1 MIRDDVI
8 RSIETLRN
16 LVTDTVAPEWFNLKP
31 DINDEKIKELV
42 ATRTSTIQ
50 QNTKS
55 HHLYLSRTTLKLLL
69 IKLRLKIPTLA
80 LSKDITQIF
89 KPTSDVDMNG
99 VDKKVLADLK
109 SKAAQNG
116 VSAKMI
122 DMIDHSMILCSLS

>member
-69 IKLRLKIPTLA
+69 IKLRLKILNKTLA
-80 LSKDITQIF
+80 LSKDIQT
-89 KPTSDVDMNG
+89 
-99 VDKKVLADLK
+99 DKR
-109 SKAAQNG
+109 
-116 VSAKMI
+116 
-122 DMIDHSMILCSLS
+122 CRYERC

>member
-1 MIRDDVI
+1 MIVKHLQMSLNAAMIRDDVI

-55 HHLYLSRTTLKLLL
+55 HHPYLVR
-69 IKLRLKIPTLA
+69 
-80 LSKDITQIF
+80 
-89 KPTSDVDMNG
+89 
-99 VDKKVLADLK
+99 
-109 SKAAQNG
+109 
-116 VSAKMI
+116 
-122 DMIDHSMILCSLS
+122 H